1 MRPPCSPTSGSAV
14 AADAPDGVVEHG
26 DDLNGRVNDMQH
38 NDELED
44 GVTATRVGVTDVEDS
59 EDGDWDAHI
68 VLSEVHTDTVSPLE
82 VDGRV
87 VSRFVAWLPE
97 HESEDEEVASHDGES
112 DGEDADG
119 DAVVRRRKR
128 RVVQLTVPHAMA
140 TPIAAVGLQVWAGA
154 LLLGDF
160 LAHQVRCGGLP
171 RTSSGRLVG
180 LELGGGTG
188 FASVA
193 AVAIGGFD
201 VVFCTDVRAAGL

>member
-1 MRPPCSPTSGSAV
+1 MRQSRSPTSSPAQAV
-14 AADAPDGVVEHG
+14 KEAHEDEGDGHQHDASDE
-26 DDLNGRVNDMQH
+26 DDAG
-38 NDELED
+38 
-44 GVTATRVGVTDVEDS
+44 
-59 EDGDWDAHI
+59 WDTHI

-87 VSRFVAWLPE
+87 VSRFAAWLPLPHPGE
-97 HESEDEEVASHDGES
+97 PGCEGKGTCTSSMQDECEAEREDD
-112 DGEDADG
+112 DG

-128 RVVQLTVPHAMA
+128 RVVQLVIAHAMA
-140 TPIAAVGLQVWAGA
+140 TPIATVGLQVWAGA

-171 RTSSGRLVG
+171 RAPTGRLVG

-193 AVAIGGFD
+193 AITIGGFD
-201 VVFCTDVRAAGL
+201 MMFCTDVSAALWPIVHGGAGVVN